1 MRAIVIGCGEVG
13 QHIARTLSSERHN
26 VTVVDSDAAR
36 VEAIQ
41 GELDALVIRGN
52 GASPKFLRELG
63 VADAD
68 LLCAVTHSDE
78 VNVIAA
84 LAARQ
89 LGAQRTVARVRDSEY
104 FGDDDSFARDEL
116 GLDFVINPERATAE
130 DLFEAILLPG
140 AVHVEYFAD
149 GKVAVAESIV
159 TDRSPLA
166 GQPLGNRRVV
176 RPSFVFGLIR
186 DGRAIPTDPGHR
198 PKVGDHVLVA
208 AAREDIEPV
217 VAHLAGRAER
227 VRDVIIFGGGRIGL
241 PLARF
246 LESARGLRVTI
257 MERDA
262 DRARHIAE
270 QVGETTVLH
279 EEGVSKEALL
289 AHGVDRAGAF
299 VACAGDDR
307 ANLLAALHARQ
318 LGAGLCLA
326 VVSREEFTPLVDALG
341 IDAAF
346 SPRLVTA
353 EAILRA
359 VRGPSVHGMY
369 LLSGGAEVVEVQ
381 ADPGCEAEGR
391 TVAQTN
397 TQALT
402 HVTAIVRR
410 GRVVIPKD
418 DERLQAHDRLVVFNT
433 RQGLAAL
440 DKTFDAAA

>member
-1 MRAIVIGCGEVG
+1 MRVIVIGAGEVG
-13 QHIARTLSSERHN
+13 QHIARTLSSERHD
-26 VTVVDSDAAR
+26 VTLVDADAAR
-36 VEAIQ
+36 VEALQ
-41 GELDALVIRGN
+41 GELDALVVNGN

-63 VADAD
+63 AGGAQ

-84 LAARQ
+84 LAAHQ
-89 LGAQRTVARVRDSEY
+89 LGTERTVARVRDAEY
-104 FGDDDSFARDEL
+104 FGEDDSFARDEL
-116 GLDFVINPERATAE
+116 GIDFVINPERATAE
-130 DLFEAILLPG
+130 DLAAAILLPG

-159 TDRSPLA
+159 TERSPLR
-166 GQPLGNRRVV
+166 GQPLGNRRIVK
-176 RPSFVFGLIR
+176 PSFVFGLIR
-186 DGRAIPTDPGHR
+186 DGRAIATEPGHR
-198 PKVGDHVLVA
+198 PKVGDHVLTA

-217 VAHLAGRAER
+217 VAHIAGRANR

-241 PLARF
+241 PLARS
-246 LESARGLRVTI
+246 LQTTPGLRVTV

-262 DRARHIAE
+262 DRARRIAE
-270 QVGETTVLH
+270 QLNDTTVLH
-279 EEGVSKEALL
+279 EEGVGKEALV

-307 ANLLAALHARQ
+307 ANLLAALHAKQ
-318 LGAGLCLA
+318 LGADLCLS
-326 VVSREEFTPLVDALG
+326 VVSREEFMPLVDALG

-359 VRGPSVHGMY
+359 VRGPNVHGMY

-381 ADPGCEAEGR
+381 ADRGCRAEGR
-391 TVAQTN
+391 TVAQAN
-397 TQALT
+397 THALT
-402 HVTAIVRR
+402 HVTAIVRG
-410 GRVVIPKD
+410 GRVLIPKD
-418 DERLQAHDRLVVFNT
+418 ADRLEAGDRLVVFNT